1 MDQIKQSKP
10 DRETV
15 REDNKSRSLGEVID
29 QTNIKK
35 KKIVRGV
42 LNNTGIIVGIF
53 IIFVVIVVFTTDI
66 KLTSVFDWT
75 GLGLSFFVLLFCA
88 FSMYVNCSSSG
99 IKAGRS
105 SDTYIKS
112 KTAYDELKKAIL
124 DRKMQ
129 GRLPEFCR
137 FYIEEELRNTRNS
150 LLTEVGID
158 FAQYQKHYIGKDKFA
173 LEKCDFLSKSQKEAI
188 LSANHIKPI
197 KLTPEMILKR
207 GRGTTQRK
215 PLGMLPE
222 KKRGVDYGIKFV
234 KTLCTSVLLAVIG
247 LDVIISPSWAMFAA
261 CVLKLLPVV
270 LNGFMGYK
278 SGYENIVVD
287 TVNYMNDQV
296 DLMRQLIH
304 YVEENP
310 VPKPLVSASES
321 AEEKLQTEVP
331 TAENIQP
338 SDSIE
343 AVSAEVI

>member
-1 MDQIKQSKP
+1 MEPIKQNEPLRGRDDKP
-10 DRETV
+10 R
-15 REDNKSRSLGEVID
+15 NLGEVIE
-29 QTNIKK
+29 QTTAQK
-35 KKIVRGV
+35 KKILRGV
-42 LNNTGIIVGIF
+42 LNNTGIFVGIF

-75 GLGLSFFVLLFCA
+75 ALGLSFFVLLFCA
-88 FSMYVNCSSSG
+88 FSMYLNFSDSG
-99 IKAGRS
+99 IKAGRT

-112 KTAYDELKKAIL
+112 KAAYDELKKEVI

-158 FAQYQKHYIGKDKFA
+158 FAEYQECYVGKDKVA
-173 LEKCDFLSKSQKEAI
+173 LEKIPSLSKSQIEAI
-188 LSANHIKPI
+188 LSANNIKPI

-207 GRGTTQRK
+207 GRGASQRK
-215 PLGMLPE
+215 PLGMQPE

-234 KTLCTSVLLAVIG
+234 KTCLTSVLLAVIG
-247 LDVIISPSWAMFAA
+247 LDVIVSPSWAMFAA
-261 CVLKLLPVV
+261 CLLKLFPVV

-287 TVNYMNDQV
+287 TVNYMNDQA

-310 VPKPLVSASES
+310 VPKPLVSASEI
-321 AEEKLQTEVP
+321 AEEKALTEVP
-331 TAENIQP
+331 AAENMP
-338 SDSIE
+338 PADGLE
-343 AVSAEVI
+343 AVSAEAI